1 MTETPTRLEWPI
13 VRNKIVALMKG
24 IEERVELMASC
35 GWWSYKQEAWIG
47 QHGADIVVALEALL
61 ERNAE
66 LEAMLRRLEWAS
78 NRYQFDYE
86 TITICPVCHAT
97 EFMNSR
103 GHRDG
108 CELAALL
115 PEEAL

>member
-1 MTETPTRLEWPI
+1 MTKEKLEWP
-13 VRNKIVALMKG
+13 VVHDKIVALMKA
-24 IEERVELMASC
+24 IEERVELMASR
-35 GWWSYKQEAWIG
+35 GWWSYKEEANISRR
-47 QHGADIVVALEALL
+47 GADIVVAFEALL

-66 LEAMLRRLEWAS
+66 LEAMLTRLQWAS

-97 EFMNSR
+97 EFYNSR
-103 GHRDG
+103 GHEDD

-115 PEEAL
+115 PKEATDE